1 MVVNAANVWGAER
14 PLVMSR
20 SKALMG
26 SIDEPELTNKFLF
39 VTDTN
44 LYKSLIYVAKLC
56 APIIDK
62 VILKL
67 LYNNLCKIAV
77 AYF

>member
-1 MVVNAANVWGAER
+1 MVVNAANVWGTER
-14 PLVMSR
+14 PLVISR

-44 LYKSLIYVAKLC
+44 LYKPLI
-56 APIIDK
+56 
-62 VILKL
+62 
-67 LYNNLCKIAV
+67 
-77 AYF
+77 

>member
-1 MVVNAANVWGAER
+1 
-14 PLVMSR
+14 
-20 SKALMG
+20 MG

-39 VTDTN
+39 VTETN
-44 LYKSLIYVAKLC
+44 LYKPLIYVPKLG